1 MKDMSLCEIICPIT
15 RVVIINSMQYTN
27 FFLKFRFQACGKK
40 LMNSL
45 HSMFLTERRM
55 VKRSFKDK

>member
-1 MKDMSLCEIICPIT
+1 MFLCEIICPIT
-15 RVVIINSMQYTN
+15 RVVIINAMQYTN
-27 FFLKFRFQACGKK
+27 FFFKFSSQACRKK

-45 HSMFLTERRM
+45 DSMFLTERRM